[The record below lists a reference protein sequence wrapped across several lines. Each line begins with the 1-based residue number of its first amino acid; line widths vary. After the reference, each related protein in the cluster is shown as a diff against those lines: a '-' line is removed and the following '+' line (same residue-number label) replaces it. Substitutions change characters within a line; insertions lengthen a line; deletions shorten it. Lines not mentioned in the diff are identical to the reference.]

1 MLLER
6 RPGPLF
12 RTRLRCTMFYL
23 IISRPLVINYI
34 LSDGDGKLLCMR
46 FYSKLEQNYRSIT
59 IRYFKNTVRSI
70 LTQPFSILTKK
81 YKYSILAGL
90 QTAINEDIFN
100 YSEI

>member
-12 RTRLRCTMFYL
+12 RTRLRYTMFCL

-34 LSDGDGKLLCMR
+34 LNDGDGKLLYIR
-46 FYSKLEQNYRSIT
+46 LYSKLEQNYRPIT
-59 IRYFKNTVRSI
+59 TRYFKNTVRSI
-70 LTQPFSILTKK
+70 LAQLFSILVRK
-81 YKYSILAGL
+81 YKYLILAGL

-100 YSEI
+100 YFKI